1 MMKARLLLL
10 VACAW
15 GVAQAA
21 FQEVEWVETMGGGG
35 DKHPLCARLYGPL

>member
-1 MMKARLLLL
+1 MRMRLLLL

-21 FQEVEWVETMGGGG
+21 FQEVEWVETMGGGV
-35 DKHPLCARLYGPL
+35 DKHPLRARLYGPL